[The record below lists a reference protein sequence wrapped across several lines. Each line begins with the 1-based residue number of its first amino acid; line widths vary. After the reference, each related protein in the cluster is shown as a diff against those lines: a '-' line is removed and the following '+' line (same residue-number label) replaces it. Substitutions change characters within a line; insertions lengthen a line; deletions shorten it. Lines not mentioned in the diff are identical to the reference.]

1 MLLKQNAHSI
11 EKSNGTTI
19 YIFVCSNTSCNNLIR
34 VKSSYLKRAT
44 GLCFKHSHQKR
55 PFEHIFNS
63 IGKDEKRALSIL
75 TYEDFL
81 SFTKIKQCYYCL
93 SNIPWEEYAYVDGKF
108 TSKAYFLDRK
118 INSLP
123 YSKENCVV
131 CCTHCN
137 KMKSNLNHDDFLV
150 KCNLISEVFKQ
161 RFTKNIKG
169 GGSCGA

>member
-1 MLLKQNAHSI
+1 MLLKQNAYSV
-11 EKSNGTTI
+11 EKCKGTTT
-19 YIFVCSNTSCNNLIR
+19 YIFVCSYNSCNTLIR
-34 VKSSYLKRAT
+34 VRSSYLKKAT
-44 GLCFKHSHQKR
+44 GLCSKHSHQKR

-63 IGKDEKRALSIL
+63 IRKDKKGADSTL

-81 SFTKIKQCYYCL
+81 SFTEVKQCYYCL
-93 SNIPWEEYAYVDGKF
+93 SNITWEEYAYVDGKF

-137 KMKSNLNHDDFLV
+137 KMKSNLDYDDFIV
-150 KCNLISEVFKQ
+150 KCSLISDVFKQ
-161 RFTKNIKG
+161 RFFKEFEG